1 MGRNLL
7 AAADARAL
15 VIDDDADSRRLIAA
29 CLRRL
34 GLQVQEAATGA
45 EAAALLE
52 RGTPDLI
59 CLELWLPDF
68 DGFDLCERVRAMP
81 RLTDVPILAITALS
95 RPSDRLRAHA
105 AGADALLL
113 KPFRMEALGEVVR
126 ELLALSSVTAS

>member
-1 MGRNLL
+1 MGRNPL
-7 AAADARAL
+7 AGSDARAL
-15 VIDDDADSRRLIAA
+15 VVDDDDDSRRLVAA

-34 GLQVQEAATGA
+34 GLQVQEAATGW
-45 EAAALLE
+45 ETAALLE
-52 RGTPDLI
+52 RSTPDLI
-59 CLELWLPDF
+59 CLELRLPDL
-68 DGFDLCERVRAMP
+68 DGFELCERIRVMP

-105 AGADALLL
+105 AGADALLV